1 MRQRWLLL
9 MAVLLPLGIT
19 WALTN
24 PMFAS
29 PDEPAHMARA
39 QGFSRFDFSPPYE
52 TDGLPMDAPECYRF
66 IANVT
71 ANCSDLT
78 WGVDG
83 TEVETKTRDYPPLFH
98 AIAAVPAFFVSGLGG
113 AYVMRLWMAVV
124 CCSLLAWAGAL
135 LIRPDRGR
143 WPVVGF
149 TLALTPMSVFVS
161 STVNPSG
168 ITLAFS
174 LMVVAGAVARWVYG
188 DRGRLAVVAMSVGVP
203 GLLLVRRD
211 SALWVAILAVS
222 LAPLALAG
230 SNLRAWLSAFDPRRW
245 SVRLRMVVAAVLLGV
260 VIAAIKW
267 VGPIVHRLLT
277 TGEVKG
283 NGSRWQGLGSMRVYL
298 DHMIGTFGWIDTF
311 IGRTWFFVAAAV
323 CVTVIV
329 LGLVSG
335 AGQLVVA
342 EGVSLLALFATPVV
356 FGMIMFPYFQGRYM
370 LPIWV
375 IVAVVS
381 ALAVGQSRFAS
392 SVGNPL
398 AVVLLAVWGAV
409 HVWSLLQNLRRY
421 AVGFDGTWWFTSDA
435 PWEPPM
441 MSNLVAVLLI
451 VVASAVSAVALSR
464 VIRLLRPDGD
474 RVGGRSTTRC

>member
-1 MRQRWLLL
+1 
-9 MAVLLPLGIT
+9 MAVLLPLGVT

-66 IANVT
+66 IANAT
-71 ANCSDLT
+71 ANCADLA

-98 AIAAVPAFFVSGLGG
+98 AVAAVPAFFVGGLGG
-113 AYVMRLWMAVV
+113 AYVMRLWMAAV
-124 CCSLLAWAGAL
+124 CCGLLAWAGAL
-135 LIRPDRGR
+135 LVRPERGR
-143 WPVVGF
+143 WPLVGF
-149 TLALTPMSVFVS
+149 VLALTPMSVFVS

-174 LMVVAGAVARWVYG
+174 LLVVAGAVARWVYG
-188 DRGRLAVVAMSVGVP
+188 ERGGMAVVAMSVGVP

-222 LAPLALAG
+222 LAPIALAG
-230 SNLRAWLSAFDPRRW
+230 SQVRARLSVLDPRRW
-245 SVRLRMVVAAVLLGV
+245 SMRQRGVAAVVSLGV
-260 VIAAIKW
+260 LIAAVMW

-277 TGEVKG
+277 TGEVEG
-283 NGSRWQGLGSMRVYL
+283 NGSRWQGLGTMQVYL

-311 IGRTWFFVAAAV
+311 SGREMFTLAAGV
-323 CVTVIV
+323 CLVLVL

-335 AGQLVVA
+335 VGRLVVA
-342 EGVSLLALFATPVV
+342 EGVSLVALFATPVV
-356 FGMIMFPYFQGRYM
+356 FGMIMFPYFQGRYL

-375 IVAVVS
+375 IVAVMA
-381 ALAVGQSRFAS
+381 ALALGQSQFAAAA
-392 SVGNPL
+392 GNRL
-398 AVVLLAVWGAV
+398 VTVLLALWGAL

-421 AVGFDGTWWFTSDA
+421 AVGYDGTWWFTSDA

-451 VVASAVSAVALSR
+451 VVASATSAVALSR
-464 VIRLLRPDGD
+464 VLRLLRPDDD
-474 RVGGRSTTRC
+474 RVGGRSTNQY